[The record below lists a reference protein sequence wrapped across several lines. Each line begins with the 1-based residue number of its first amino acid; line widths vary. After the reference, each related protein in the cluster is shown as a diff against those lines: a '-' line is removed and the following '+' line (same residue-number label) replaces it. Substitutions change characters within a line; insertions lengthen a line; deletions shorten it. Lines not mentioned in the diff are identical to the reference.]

1 MPFGIL
7 ERWSPEYAVNNL
19 LADMRSSGLEG
30 LKKHLTAKA
39 LKTVE
44 GFEKISGIPEVSILS
59 NTLLGGD
66 AMNILLGHLS
76 DCEWTIED
84 VMKGDATSKAILGFD
99 FDGKMVGT
107 IELTLIKENDIW
119 KVDKLGVP
127 KFDVISLPQIE
138 ADPSEQ

>member
-84 VMKGDATSKAILGFD
+84 VMKGLGFD

>member
-30 LKKHLTAKA
+30 LKKHLTANA

-44 GFEKISGIPEVSILS
+44 GFEKISGRPEVSII
-59 NTLLGGD
+59 TTTILGGD

-76 DCEWTIED
+76 DCEWTIKD
-84 VMKGDATSKAILGFD
+84 VMKGDATSKAILGFG
-99 FDGKMVGT
+99 FDDKMVGT

-127 KFDVISLPQIE
+127 KFDKITLPQAE
-138 ADPSEQ
+138 APQAE